1 MYKDVTELTR
11 EQLVELK
18 CNYMAELVNEGTFR
32 EVMDADCDE
41 PSWGHLAMADE
52 LISDEFIFEYYAGIG
67 FVNDDFFCTAGK
79 ED

>member
-11 EQLVELK
+11 EQLEELK
-18 CNYMAELVNEGTFR
+18 QDYMGELVNEGTFR

-41 PSWGHLAMADE
+41 PSYWHLAMADE
-52 LISDEFIFEYYAGIG
+52 LIPDEFIFEYYAGVG
-67 FVNDDFFCTAGK
+67 FVNDDFFCTAGR